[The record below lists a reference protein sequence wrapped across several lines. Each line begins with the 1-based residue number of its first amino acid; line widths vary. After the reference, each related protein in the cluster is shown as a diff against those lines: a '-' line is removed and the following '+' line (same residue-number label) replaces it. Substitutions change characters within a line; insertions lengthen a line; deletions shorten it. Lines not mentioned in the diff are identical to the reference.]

1 MGKDRPR
8 KAGDRRRSTRP
19 GLRIPI
25 QVEGKGADGEP
36 FKETTYTLAVN
47 RHGARVRLKHTP
59 RPNDHIMITNLQRR
73 QQPCLFRVVELAA
86 ESIFEEP
93 EWGIECLEP
102 DRNFWGV
109 YFPENRKERSR
120 PEGIDALLE
129 CTLCHSREMA
139 ELTLDQHHELVAQ
152 FSLARSCR
160 KCGMK
165 TEWRFGS
172 VEVAQEEVGSPAM
185 RSFAPELFSPDGTER
200 RRTKRFVVLLPLRI
214 RDRDGRE
221 EVTRTENLSK
231 LGISFLSDL
240 KMQEGDNVLL
250 TFGPDPGV
258 TQPAR
263 IVWCRPSREKGR
275 GLYGVKLEEA
285 E

>member
-1 MGKDRPR
+1 M
-8 KAGDRRRSTRP
+8 
-19 GLRIPI
+19 
-25 QVEGKGADGEP
+25 V
-36 FKETTYTLAVN
+36 
-47 RHGARVRLKHTP
+47 
-59 RPNDHIMITNLQRR
+59 TNLQRR

-172 VEVAQEEVGSPAM
+172 VEVTQEEAGSPAM
-185 RSFAPELFSPDGTER
+185 RSFASKLFSPEGTER

-258 TQPAR
+258 RQPAR